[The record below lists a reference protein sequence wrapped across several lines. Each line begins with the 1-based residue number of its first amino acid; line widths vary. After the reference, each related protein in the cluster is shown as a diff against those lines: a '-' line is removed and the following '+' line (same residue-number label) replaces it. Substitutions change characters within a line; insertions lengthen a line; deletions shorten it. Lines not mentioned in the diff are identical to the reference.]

1 MRLKSYFAATV
12 EEAIALASRELGD
25 EAMLIYSRE
34 TLPEARYLGQ
44 YEVVFALE
52 AEAAPGGAAA
62 TAGGAAGGMAG
73 GAAGGMAGG
82 MAGGRDEGAAR
93 GGAAMEAAWTSGA
106 GQSRGGEEAGVR
118 ALEAEMAGLR
128 AQFGRMERL
137 LLRSAGAAAAARW
150 SERGEALHQEL
161 LEQELPEDVAIEV
174 VSAVEAGAG
183 PGRAWRREDAV
194 AQLAAAL
201 APAVRGGAG
210 WERCRAHA
218 LVGPAGAGKTT
229 MLVKLAVLLG
239 LEQRLPVML
248 VSLDSQRIGGAE
260 QLKTFAQ
267 ILGVPFAVADH
278 RHGLVRLLDN
288 EAKRSLLL
296 LDTPG
301 FSEQDLAAWS
311 WLPAVLAGREE
322 VGVHLTLPAYGRTR
336 ECARMMR
343 RYAPFSPSSLL
354 LTHLDDSEAI
364 GGLLGELLR
373 RGLPLSYCGTG
384 PAIPEDIQEGGAE
397 WLARRLLSRGG
408 EAARP
413 APAEGASWATA

>member
-1 MRLKSYFAATV
+1 
-12 EEAIALASRELGD
+12 
-25 EAMLIYSRE
+25 
-34 TLPEARYLGQ
+34 
-44 YEVVFALE
+44 
-52 AEAAPGGAAA
+52 
-62 TAGGAAGGMAG
+62 
-73 GAAGGMAGG
+73 
-82 MAGGRDEGAAR
+82 
-93 GGAAMEAAWTSGA
+93 MEAARMSGVGQARA
-106 GQSRGGEEAGVR
+106 GEDAGVR
-118 ALEAEMAGLR
+118 GLEAEMAALR

-161 LEQELPEDVAIEV
+161 LEQELPEDIAIEV
-174 VSAVEAGAG
+174 VSAVEAAA
-183 PGRAWRREDAV
+183 PGRPWRREEAV

-201 APAVRGGAG
+201 APAVRGRTG
-210 WERCRAHA
+210 WEGCRAHA

-301 FSEQDLAAWS
+301 FSEQDMAAWS

-343 RYAPFSPSSLL
+343 RYAPFGPTSLL
-354 LTHLDDSEAI
+354 LTHLDESEAT

-373 RGLPLSYCGTG
+373 CGLPLSYCGTG
-384 PAIPEDIQEGGAE
+384 PAIPEDIQEAGAE

-408 EAARP
+408 DAARP
-413 APAEGASWATA
+413 APAEGANWATA